1 MVKRKIAIWLLLCFC
16 LSFLSC
22 YAQAVST
29 EEAIEPLQPE
39 KECTL
44 TLGYCCDGIAFEN
57 VQVKLYKIAE
67 VQENLYYYL
76 TDLFADTELVL
87 NGIRT
92 TGEWNVVRY
101 TLEAFILAHNI
112 PADRTAMTDANGRV
126 CFEAL
131 ETGMYLAVAGQVCQE
146 GLSYYFD
153 SALVALPGLGTDGRW
168 QYQVEVNAKAEW
180 LPPVEPDEEI
190 SLKVLKLW
198 KGDEGRND
206 RPKSVQIQIFRN
218 GAVYET
224 VTLSEENHWA
234 YSWTAKDDGASWVVV
249 EQDVPAGYRM
259 TVEVRERS
267 FVVTNTRTS
276 DEPPVPPP
284 QTGDSFNLLLP
295 IVLMSISGSML
306 LLLGVIGKRNE
317 R

>member
-44 TLGYCCDGIAFEN
+44 TMGYCCDGIAFEN

-101 TLEAFILAHNI
+101 TLEAFILAHNV
-112 PADRTAMTDANGRV
+112 PADRTAMTDANGQAKFSV
-126 CFEAL
+126 MEAD
-131 ETGMYLAVAGQVCQE
+131 YKVSF
-146 GLSYYFD
+146 LS
-153 SALVALPGLGTDGRW
+153 L
-168 QYQVEVNAKAEW
+168 
-180 LPPVEPDEEI
+180 
-190 SLKVLKLW
+190 
-198 KGDEGRND
+198 
-206 RPKSVQIQIFRN
+206 
-218 GAVYET
+218 
-224 VTLSEENHWA
+224 
-234 YSWTAKDDGASWVVV
+234 
-249 EQDVPAGYRM
+249 PAGY
-259 TVEVRERS
+259 TYS
-267 FVVTNTRTS
+267 
-276 DEPPVPPP
+276 
-284 QTGDSFNLLLP
+284 GDAQEFYFEEGFELTITLKAA
-295 IVLMSISGSML
+295 G
-306 LLLGVIGKRNE
+306 
-317 R
+317 